1 MKAVSNPVVIVS
13 VLVSVWNLITDP
25 TTKGL
30 SDSTQAMTQDQKV
43 RAKKA
48 AGQPERPVAK
58 EPEVDAELQG
68 VNPHFLDFLDAD
80 TYGRK
85 YDIVTEME
93 EELDDHLINQM
104 AASIDEIIED
114 GRLEDRILQLEACLR
129 TKARYELNRAR

>member
-1 MKAVSNPVVIVS
+1 M
-13 VLVSVWNLITDP
+13 L
-25 TTKGL
+25 
-30 SDSTQAMTQDQKV
+30 
-43 RAKKA
+43 AKKA

-68 VNPHFLDFLDAD
+68 VNTHFLDFLDAD